1 MVEPQE
7 PSTFAKLLKNQQ
19 KFTYQTIKDG
29 KDLPDEMVTIAEKK
43 LAGFNRLKE
52 EIDWDLA
59 SAQKKLEGVRKKIR
73 ENTWSVDN
81 RDGLLTAK
89 QEDYL

>member
-1 MVEPQE
+1 
-7 PSTFAKLLKNQQ
+7 
-19 KFTYQTIKDG
+19 
-29 KDLPDEMVTIAEKK
+29 MVTIAEKK
-43 LAGFNRLKE
+43 LAGFNTLKE

>member
-1 MVEPQE
+1 
-7 PSTFAKLLKNQQ
+7 
-19 KFTYQTIKDG
+19 
-29 KDLPDEMVTIAEKK
+29 MVTIAEKK

-89 QEDYL
+89 QEDYLQCLEINYIKLELLL